1 MYLDVNLL
9 VFGQNYVISAI
20 VYASKQQQRVQQ
32 GTFKKGAPV
41 RLSDVALKVPK
52 NQTEL
57 RVQSNMRTLKRF
69 LAS

>member
-1 MYLDVNLL
+1 MA
-9 VFGQNYVISAI
+9 FSTI
-20 VYASKQQQRVQQ
+20 VYASKQQQQRVQQ

-57 RVQSNMRTLKRF
+57 RVQSNMRTLMWF
-69 LAS
+69 LAGAHEKGLEFW